1 MSLCESIDTLAM
13 AYLDDELASEERRE
27 LETHLHDCDACRAE
41 VEGARADQALIQ
53 TSLVA
58 PRMTDTMRMRLVRSL
73 DEEDKVTSIATRKR
87 RFAQLALPATAIA
100 AAAAA
105 ILVFVGVNMKPSARE
120 GSSVAQA
127 AVRQQ
132 TRALPLEVQGARTDD
147 WVRQYA
153 AVAPPELSTPGGSQL
168 LGARMLPGGING
180 HDGTLLSYDITV
192 GGRHVVLSLLV
203 IQDVRPEEMQDG
215 EEVDAGGRMVRV
227 IQSNGHNA
235 ITTTDAG
242 HRGYMFMAD
251 ELPVSDLIAL
261 VGRTSLVGPQ

>member
-13 AYLDDELASEERRE
+13 AYLDDELANEERRE
-27 LETHLHDCDACRAE
+27 LETHLHDCDVCRAE
-41 VEGARADQALIQ
+41 VDGARADQALIQ

-58 PRMTDTMRMRLVRSL
+58 PRMTDTMRIRLVRSL
-73 DEEDKVTSIATRKR
+73 DEQDKVTSIATRKR
-87 RFAQLALPATAIA
+87 RFTQIALPGAAIVA
-100 AAAAA
+100 AAAAM
-105 ILVFVGVNMKPSARE
+105 LVFVGFNVKPATQQT
-120 GSSVAQA
+120 SSVAQA

-132 TRALPLEVQGARTDD
+132 TRALPLEVQGPRTDD

-153 AVAPPELSTPGGSQL
+153 AVAPPQFKTPGSQL

-192 GGRHVVLSLLV
+192 GGRQVVLSLLV

-215 EEVDAGGRMVRV
+215 EEVDAGGRMVHV

-235 ITTTDAG
+235 VTATDAG

-251 ELPVSDLIAL
+251 ELPVADLIAL

>member
-27 LETHLHDCDACRAE
+27 LETHLHDCNACRAE
-41 VEGARADQALIQ
+41 VDGARADQALIQ

-58 PRMTDTMRMRLVRSL
+58 PRMTDTMRMRLVKSL

-87 RFAQLALPATAIA
+87 RFSQLALPGAAIA

-105 ILVFVGVNMKPSARE
+105 IFVFVGVNVKPESQ
-120 GSSVAQA
+120 SSSIAQA
-127 AVRQQ
+127 AVHQG
-132 TRALPLEVQGARTDD
+132 TRALPLEVQGPRTSD

-153 AVAPPELSTPGGSQL
+153 AVAPPQVEAPGGSQL

-192 GGRHVVLSLLV
+192 AGKHVVLSLLV
-203 IQDVRPEEMQDG
+203 IQGVGPEELTDG
-215 EEVDAGGRMVRV
+215 EEVDAGGRMVHV

-235 ITTTDAG
+235 VTVTDAN

-251 ELPVSDLIAL
+251 ELPIAELISL

>member
-27 LETHLHDCDACRAE
+27 LETHLHDCTACRAE
-41 VEGARADQALIQ
+41 VDGARADQALIQ

-87 RFAQLALPATAIA
+87 RFTQLALPGAAIVA
-100 AAAAA
+100 AAAAM
-105 ILVFVGVNMKPSARE
+105 LVFVGVNMKPSTRE
-120 GSSVAQA
+120 AGSVAMA
-127 AVRQQ
+127 GVRQQ
-132 TRALPLEVQGARTDD
+132 TRALPLEVQGPRTSD

-153 AVAPPELSTPGGSQL
+153 AVAPPQLETPGGSQL
-168 LGARMLPGGING
+168 LGARMLPGGVNG

-203 IQDVRPEEMQDG
+203 IQDVRAEEMQDG

-235 ITTTDAG
+235 VTVTDAG

-251 ELPVSDLIAL
+251 ELPIADLIAL